1 MSNMKPEIRFG
12 EFADAWEQRKLGD
25 IGDIITGST
34 PSTQIADYYSDDGIP
49 WVTPTDI
56 SENITYNTE
65 KRLSIEGQ
73 KVGRVVPKNT
83 ILITCIASIGKN
95 TMLGTKG
102 SFNQQINGLIPNE
115 DKMDPYF
122 LFTESTLWSLKMKKS
137 ASAGTM
143 QIVNKT
149 EFSSLTTMVPGLNE
163 QTKIGKFFKQ
173 LDNLITLHQR
183 KLDKMKNLKS
193 AYLSKMFPK
202 EGERYPRLRFAGFTD
217 VWEQRK
223 LGDLGKT
230 FTGLSGKTK
239 NDFGHGDAE
248 FVTYMNVFSN
258 PISNTDQTE
267 NVEID
272 DRQNEVEY
280 GDIFFTTSSE
290 TPEEVGMSSVW
301 LGNKPNVYLNSFCF
315 GYRPTEKLDP
325 YYMAYM
331 LRSPEVRKKFLFLAQ
346 GISRYNISKT
356 KVMDLFVPIPK
367 IEEQM
372 VIGKFLNNLDNL
384 VNLHQRKLE
393 KLEQFKQAMLKKMFV

>member
-12 EFADAWEQRKLGD
+12 EFADAWEQRKLGEIVKTELKGKAKAEMSGSDSVYLDANYLNGGEKFYVDSPSDVEEDDVLILWDGSQAGTVYHGFKGALGSTLKAYKPKYSGGFLYQQLKNNQQLIYNSYRTPNIPHVVKTFTDEFTVYVPNIEEQLKISCLLSNLDNLITLHQRKLNKIKNFKSAYLSKMFPKEGERYPRLRFAGFTDAWEQRKLGD

-183 KLDKMKNLKS
+183 
-193 AYLSKMFPK
+193 
-202 EGERYPRLRFAGFTD
+202 E
-217 VWEQRK
+217 
-223 LGDLGKT
+223 
-230 FTGLSGKTK
+230 
-239 NDFGHGDAE
+239 
-248 FVTYMNVFSN
+248 
-258 PISNTDQTE
+258 
-267 NVEID
+267 
-272 DRQNEVEY
+272 
-280 GDIFFTTSSE
+280 
-290 TPEEVGMSSVW
+290 
-301 LGNKPNVYLNSFCF
+301 
-315 GYRPTEKLDP
+315 
-325 YYMAYM
+325 
-331 LRSPEVRKKFLFLAQ
+331 
-346 GISRYNISKT
+346 
-356 KVMDLFVPIPK
+356 
-367 IEEQM
+367 
-372 VIGKFLNNLDNL
+372 
-384 VNLHQRKLE
+384 LE
-393 KLEQFKQAMLKKMFV
+393 KLKQLKQAMLKKMFV